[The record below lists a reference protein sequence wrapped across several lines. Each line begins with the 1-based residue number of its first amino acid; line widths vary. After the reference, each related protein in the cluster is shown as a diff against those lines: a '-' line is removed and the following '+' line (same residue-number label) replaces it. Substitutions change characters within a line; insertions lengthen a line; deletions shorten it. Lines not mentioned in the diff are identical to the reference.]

1 MSLNKIKQN
10 SIGNPSTVDSDEI
23 VVRGKH
29 FNPVIDQ
36 LNTSFPTTSQ
46 LVLATAGSVT
56 SPNVVT
62 TGAAGLYIGP
72 TTVGLT
78 TAGSHYAL
86 LTGSGILTVY
96 TSSTTG
102 GFAGS
107 GTGQIVPIAICA
119 AQETIAAGTGGAIS
133 IATHY
138 TDIAVDAGGD
148 AFTLADGAC
157 IGQLKKIMLSATA
170 GGTGVVT
177 AKFTGTGNTLTF
189 TNAGEY
195 ALLMWDGTDWIALE
209 LASVT
214 TLTHKPVIS
223 TV

>member
-1 MSLNKIKQN
+1 MSAINKPTKDTRFLKTMDEALVVRKGELDPLIDRVN
-10 SIGNPSTVDSDEI
+10 SI
-23 VVRGKH
+23 
-29 FNPVIDQ
+29 
-36 LNTSFPTTSQ
+36 TTSDGKIT
-46 LVLATAGSVT
+46 LNAAGSVT
-56 SPNVVT
+56 DPSLVT
-62 TGAAGLYIGP
+62 TGAAGVYVTA
-72 TTVGLT
+72 TTAGLT

-86 LTGSGILTVY
+86 LTGSGILTVN
-96 TSSTTG
+96 TSATTG

-107 GTGQIVPIAICA
+107 GTNQIVPITICA
-119 AQETIAAGTGGAIS
+119 AQQTIAAGNPGAIS
-133 IATHY
+133 VATHY

-148 AFTLADGAC
+148 AFTLADGVC

-177 AKFTGTGNTLTF
+177 SKFTGAATTLTF

-209 LASVT
+209 LASVV

-223 TV
+223 